1 MAADGPGR
9 GKHEH
14 EEIVTDVAIVG
25 SGGAGLMCALHC
37 HEADPALDI
46 TVISKGAVGRSGC
59 TRMVQG
65 GFNAVIDPADS
76 LDAHFRDTL
85 EGGKYLNDQELAW
98 KLVTGAPEVIRE
110 LEVRAG
116 CFFDRAPDG
125 RIKQKAFAGQSFD
138 RTVHRGDLTGIEIM
152 SRLRD
157 QMFRIGVRELE
168 DVRAL
173 DLVFDADGRLA
184 GLTCLDVR
192 AGRFLVVRARVVVV
206 ATGGAAT
213 MYRIAAPA
221 REKTGDG
228 VAMCLRAGLPVRDME
243 MLQFHPTGLLTGR
256 SRMTGAV
263 LEEGLRG
270 AGAYLF
276 NARGERFMER
286 YDPERMERSTRDIV
300 ARASYTE
307 IIEGRGTEAGGV
319 YIDISH
325 LGAEYV
331 ERAFAGMV
339 ERTRLFGGDLARRP
353 VEVSPT
359 AHFHMGGVVIDTG
372 CRTEVPGLLVAGED
386 AGGVHGANRLGGNG
400 VAESTVFGGRA
411 GDTAARVARERPL
424 AEPDP
429 RSVRRSFDR
438 ATAPLR
444 SEGGE
449 PPFPI
454 TAELK
459 DLMWRD
465 CGVVRHRER
474 LENAREQL
482 AKLAD
487 RASRIS
493 VPGPAAFNPA
503 WQEALDLVNQLTV
516 AQVIVESALVREET
530 RGAHARADFPES
542 ADPGALRYVVA
553 RRRVDDV
560 IEREALPDEHDPGHD
575 HGDAGEAHAGDVTG
589 EAGGGPGERAGGV
602 RLDGVAEVCG
612 GELRLVARPV
622 KYTRRRPEGAVR

>member
-1 MAADGPGR
+1 MRSETPDF
-9 GKHEH
+9 
-14 EEIVTDVAIVG
+14 EELVTDVAIVG

-37 HEADPALDI
+37 YEADPGLDI

-76 LDAHFRDTL
+76 VDAHFRDTL

-98 KLVTGAPEVIRE
+98 TLVNGAPGVIRE
-110 LEVRAG
+110 LETRVG
-116 CFFDRAPDG
+116 CFFDRRPDG
-125 RIKQKAFAGQSFD
+125 HIKQKAFAGQSFD

-157 QMFRIGVRELE
+157 QMLRIAARELE

-184 GLTCLDVR
+184 GVTCLDVTT
-192 AGRFLVVRARVVVV
+192 GRFLLVRARVVVV

-228 VAMCLRAGLPVRDME
+228 VAMCLRAGLEVRDME

-270 AGAYLF
+270 AGAYLY
-276 NARGERFMER
+276 NAKGERFMER
-286 YDPERMERSTRDIV
+286 YDPVRMERSTRDVV

-307 IIEGRGTEAGGV
+307 IVEGRGTEAGGV
-319 YIDISH
+319 FIDISH
-325 LGAEYV
+325 LGAEQV

-339 ERTRLFGGDLARRP
+339 ARTRLFGGDLARKP

-359 AHFHMGGVVIDTG
+359 AHFHMGGVVIDPD
-372 CRTEVPGLLVAGED
+372 CRTEVSGLLVAGED

-400 VAESTVFGGRA
+400 VAESTVFGARA
-411 GDTAARVARERPL
+411 GDTAAGLARERGH
-424 AEPDP
+424 AEPDQ
-429 RSVRRSFDR
+429 RGVEESFSR

-444 SEGGE
+444 ARDGE
-449 PPFPI
+449 LPYPL

-459 DLMWRD
+459 ELMWQD
-465 CGVVRHRER
+465 CGVVRGRDR
-474 LENAREQL
+474 LENAREHL
-482 AKLAD
+482 ARLTD
-487 RASRIS
+487 RVARIS

-516 AQVIVESALVREET
+516 AQVIVESALAREET
-530 RGAHARADFPES
+530 RGAHARSDFPES
-542 ADPGALRYVVA
+542 R
-553 RRRVDDV
+553 DD
-560 IEREALPDEHDPGHD
+560 
-575 HGDAGEAHAGDVTG
+575 
-589 EAGGGPGERAGGV
+589 
-602 RLDGVAEVCG
+602 
-612 GELRLVARPV
+612 GELHYIVVRCEGEGDLRMATRPV
-622 KYTRRRPEGAVR
+622 EFTRRRPGGAAQ